1 MQEEHIKPLTNNKK
15 NGTGHLRFFDLFML
29 SIRVFHTRPFRS
41 MMTILGMSFGIGTVL
56 FLVSLGYGMQSILIG
71 KLAST
76 EDSLITIEAF
86 YPPES
91 KLTITQKEINAVS
104 SIPESAEVSPVAKF
118 TSEIKIDSVPG
129 FISAKSV
136 DDKYFRLSGTGVD
149 IGKTIGEDANSIV
162 VSSAVLRMFDL
173 PVDKTALGKK
183 IALSI
188 FYTDNNTNKEES
200 INIPDNLLIKGIIID
215 DFQQPF
221 VLISNKSIGE
231 TPSSYQ
237 NLFVKAK
244 DINKVNALRDALIE
258 KGFLISARLDL
269 VDQARKILTA
279 ITVVLVVFG
288 VAALIVSAIG
298 MINTMVIGFLER
310 VFEIGIMKSLGATT
324 SEIRNLFLMEAL
336 IMGILG
342 GVGGIVL
349 GIGAGELFNFGINV
363 LASQLG
369 GKPVNLFIYPLKFI
383 VLIVIMAAFVGVLS
397 GLWPSKRAAKLSPK
411 EAFSGK

>member
-1 MQEEHIKPLTNNKK
+1 MQQDNTKILNNKNK
-15 NGTGHLRFFDLFML
+15 GGHLRFFDLFML

-86 YPPES
+86 YPAES
-91 KLTITQKEINAVS
+91 KLQITQDEIDSVS
-104 SIPESAEVSPVAKF
+104 SIPESTEISAVAEF
-118 TSEIKIDSVPG
+118 TSEIKIDSIPG

-136 DDKYFRLSGTGVD
+136 DDNYFRLSGTGVD
-149 IGKTIGEDANSIV
+149 IGKTINKDKNSV
-162 VSSAVLRMFDL
+162 VISSAALRMFDL
-173 PVDKTALGKK
+173 PLDETILGKK
-183 IALSI
+183 VGLSI
-188 FYTDNNTNKEES
+188 FYTDNNETKKETR
-200 INIPDNLLIKGIIID
+200 IDIPNELSIKGIIVD
-215 DFQQPF
+215 DFQPPF
-221 VLISNKSIGE
+221 IIISNKSIE
-231 TPSSYQ
+231 NSPPYFQ
-237 NLFVKAK
+237 NIFVKAK
-244 DINKVNALRDALIE
+244 DINKINALRDALID

-288 VAALIVSAIG
+288 VAALVVSAIG

-324 SEIRNLFLMEAL
+324 NEIRNIFLMEAL

-342 GVGGIVL
+342 GVGGIIL
-349 GIGAGELFNFGINV
+349 GIGVGELFNFGINV

-369 GKPVNLFIYPLKFI
+369 GNPVDLFIYPIKFI
-383 VLIVIMAAFVGVLS
+383 ILIVVMAAFVGILS
-397 GLWPSKRAAKLSPK
+397 GLWPSKMAAKLSPK